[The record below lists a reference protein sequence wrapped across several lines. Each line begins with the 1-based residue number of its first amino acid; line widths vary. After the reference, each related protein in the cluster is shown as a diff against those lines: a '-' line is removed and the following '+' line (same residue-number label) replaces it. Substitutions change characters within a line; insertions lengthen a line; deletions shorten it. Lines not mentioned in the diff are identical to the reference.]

1 MNDNQSPLQSM
12 RERMEALMG
21 KIVKMEQE
29 QQAILDSVKSVVDDG
44 QKVGSSVDNL
54 SQRVHE
60 VTGAYTTCM
69 SQIKRQ
75 INALNEACNNC
86 MNNLLIEG
94 KNVNS
99 GAALFVD
106 EAKKN
111 LAESEANSSY
121 DKSGFRLSTTILPGD
136 GTMLEVNTDIPQ
148 AENMPKRQVSFK
160 DGQPEAPEQPAAVS
174 EPEPK
179 PAPADINDGLDALA
193 AFIDPSLKTTSE
205 PEPEAE
211 AEVPAENTESESE
224 PETEAE
230 VPAEDTESESEPAAE
245 AEVPAENTESESEP
259 EAEPETAVENT
270 ESEAEPEAEAE
281 AAAETTAESSEPAEP
296 AEPAEEESVPHYH
309 YWEPEK
315 KEEAVF
321 PASKPAD
328 SETKEED
335 KKEEEKPWYAQKEED
350 ASLGRPQVRIV
361 QQTVT
366 PIEQTPKVSVN
377 DSRRSHD
384 VSRLTETAPADRP
397 ASQKVPKNRSFFA
410 RILGK

>member
-160 DGQPEAPEQPAAVS
+160 DEQPEAPEQPAAVS
-174 EPEPK
+174 ETEPK

-211 AEVPAENTESESE
+211 AEVPAENAESESE
-224 PETEAE
+224 PEAEAE
-230 VPAEDTESESEPAAE
+230 VPAEDAESEPEPEAE
-245 AEVPAENTESESEP
+245 AEAPAENTESESEP
-259 EAEPETAVENT
+259 EAEVEVPAENT
-270 ESEAEPEAEAE
+270 ESEAEPEAEVP
-281 AAAETTAESSEPAEP
+281 AETTEESSESSETS
-296 AEPAEEESVPHYH
+296 EPAEEESVPHYH

-321 PASKPAD
+321 PASKPAE

-335 KKEEEKPWYAQKEED
+335 KKEEEKPWYAKKEEEE

>member
-205 PEPEAE
+205 PEPEVEAEVPVENTESEPEPEPE

-230 VPAEDTESESEPAAE
+230 VP
-245 AEVPAENTESESEP
+245 
-259 EAEPETAVENT
+259 VENT

-384 VSRLTETAPADRP
+384 VSRLTETAPADRRP